1 MIRDPWGIATLAFL
15 LIAVLSAVALAL
27 RTKPKFP
34 VRTAGSDT
42 QETPFSDAMFID
54 DELREWLQSHFDR
67 THPVLRVWQRRAWI
81 YGWMHY
87 YAVTWTTLISLSLPF
102 LIPYS
107 SHGFYQRI
115 FAQVVSAFGATVYGM
130 HEAFK
135 IRDNYIRFR
144 MHESNVYSLIRRI
157 KDAPETFGDSNEKI
171 IRRYSLE
178 VEAVREQARADEL
191 GNVAK
196 ITKMDRG

>member
-1 MIRDPWGIATLAFL
+1 MLEDPWGIATLVFL
-15 LIAVLSAVALAL
+15 ATIIASAAALAL
-27 RTKPKFP
+27 KTKPRFP
-34 VRTAGSDT
+34 VKTAGSATNED
-42 QETPFSDAMFID
+42 PFSDAMFID
-54 DELREWLQSHFDR
+54 DELGNWLRSHYER
-67 THPVLRVWQRRAWI
+67 TCPVLRVWQRRAWI

-107 SHGFYQRI
+107 SHGFYQKV
-115 FAQVVSAFGATVYGM
+115 FTQVVSAFGATVYGM

-135 IRDNYIRFR
+135 IRDNYVRFR
-144 MHESNVYSLIRRI
+144 MHESNVYTLIRRM
-157 KDAPETFGDSNEKI
+157 KDAPETFGESNQEI
-171 IRRYSLE
+171 IRRYARE

>member
-1 MIRDPWGIATLAFL
+1 MLTDPWGIATLAFL
-15 LIAVLSAVALAL
+15 VTVVVSAAGLAWK
-27 RTKPKFP
+27 TKPRFP
-34 VRTAGSDT
+34 VRTAGSAISED
-42 QETPFSDAMFID
+42 PFSDAMFID
-54 DELREWLQSHFDR
+54 EELRKWLRSHYER
-67 THPVLRVWQRRAWI
+67 THPALKVWQRRAWI

-107 SHGFYQRI
+107 SHGFYPKL

-144 MHESNVYSLIRRI
+144 MHESNVYTLIRRV
-157 KDAPETFGDSNEKI
+157 KDAPETFGDSKQEI
-171 IRRYSLE
+171 IRRFARE